1 MRKPFFAFVTL
12 ATAFF
17 AIGISSGRRA
27 FLFIA
32 LAFLLIAIFGLMRG
46 RKN

>member
-1 MRKPFFAFVTL
+1 MRKPFFVFVTL

-32 LAFLLIAIFGLMRG
+32 LAFLVIAIIGLKR
-46 RKN
+46 RREN

>member
-17 AIGISSGRRA
+17 AIGISTGRRA
-27 FLFIA
+27 FLLIA
-32 LAFLLIAIFGLMRG
+32 LAFLAVAIIGLMR
-46 RKN
+46 RKKD

>member
-32 LAFLLIAIFGLMRG
+32 LAFLLIAIVGLMRN

>member
-17 AIGISSGRRA
+17 AIGISTGRRA
-27 FLFIA
+27 FLLIA
-32 LAFLLIAIFGLMRG
+32 LAFLAVAIIGLMR
-46 RKN
+46 RKRD